1 MNEIVINMSRW
12 FEGFNW
18 LAHHGGPCPMMG
30 NGMMTDGMMQGMMN
44 SGMMNN
50 GMMNSGMMVS
60 WVLSLAI
67 QAAILIVLVM
77 LIVYLSRLIRA
88 QKG

>member
-12 FEGFNW
+12 FGSLTW
-18 LAHHGGPCPMMG
+18 LTQYGDHCPMMG
-30 NGMMTDGMMQGMMN
+30 NGMMGNGTMGHGTMGHGMMG
-44 SGMMNN
+44 

-60 WVLSLAI
+60 WVLGLAI
-67 QAAILIVLVM
+67 QIALLVVLVM

-88 QKG
+88 KKV

>member
-1 MNEIVINMSRW
+1 MMNEIVINMSRW

-18 LAHHGGPCPMMG
+18 LAHHDGPCPMMG

-44 SGMMNN
+44 SGMMN
-50 GMMNSGMMVS
+50 SGMMVS

-67 QAAILIVLVM
+67 QAALLIVLAM